1 VIPVGD
7 SVRSRSAPVAN
18 WTLII
23 VNFLVF
29 FVELA
34 QGPHAEAFLSRWA
47 LIPAALTG
55 AVSPPPGALPP
66 VLTIFTAMFLHGGW
80 GHILGNMLFLW
91 IFGDNVEDA
100 MGSLRYVVFY
110 LLCGVIASLAQVA
123 MMPDAT
129 VPNLGASGAISG
141 VLGAYILMYPRARVT
156 VVIPLF
162 LLFPFLDV
170 PAWLMLG
177 LWFLTQFTN
186 GLASLAN
193 TVQTG
198 GVAFWAHIG
207 GFVAGLV
214 LVNFFRRRRYVPQWP
229 ISYQ

>member
-80 GHILGNMLFLW
+80 GHIL
-91 IFGDNVEDA
+91 
-100 MGSLRYVVFY
+100 FY